1 MSWSVFETG
10 AVLLWRA
17 VFGFGLSDGV
27 CATTLVVIRTASAKA
42 SGRFIF
48 SFSPEN
54 SVGQMNYNQM
64 CEPWIVDAN
73 CNFVDLGSSES

>member
-10 AVLLWRA
+10 AELLWRP
-17 VFGFGLSDGV
+17 VFGFALADGV
-27 CATTLVVIRTASAKA
+27 CATTLVVIRTASARV

-54 SVGQMNYNQM
+54 SVGRMNYNQM

-73 CNFVDLGSSES
+73 PQFVDLGSPES

>member
-1 MSWSVFETG
+1 MSWSVFDTG
-10 AVLLWRA
+10 VELLWRA

-48 SFSPEN
+48 SPEN

-64 CEPWIVDAN
+64 LRTLDRRCQVQ
-73 CNFVDLGSSES
+73 FVDLGSPES